1 MDYVFQQT
9 LSLSLALTPQANM
22 RVVEFERSG
31 WDVRTWLG
39 EAHFVG
45 TLERLDESYAL
56 LSELLELPS
65 PLSPSHFNAAVRRG
79 VTEQAVEELR
89 SQYDEL
95 RYDPQLSYFI
105 GLEHETYRTAAS
117 VLDRRLSRRSAR
129 KLSR

>member
-1 MDYVFQQT
+1 M
-9 LSLSLALTPQANM
+9 TPHADKWA
-22 RVVEFERSG
+22 VDFERSA
-31 WDVRTWLG
+31 WDARTWLG

-65 PLSPSHFNAAVRRG
+65 PLSPIHYNAALRRG
-79 VTEQAVEELR
+79 VTEEAVERLR
-89 SQYDEL
+89 LQYDEL

-117 VLDRRLSRRSAR
+117 VLDRRLSERSGRRLAR
-129 KLSR
+129 